1 MIFGAPCPSAPPRVR
16 NGRGPGE
23 GCGSARKTGQT
34 GQTGQ
39 KDRQLSNRGADDVQ
53 NRTAAQDVLQITRVP
68 TRDPTGADFA
78 GVPRKRFWLQRCAFL
93 ATGSERVPTG
103 ADCASRSDSSSR
115 TGLVTNHAGADAGA
129 DGYRLRRRAA
139 ETRLAAAPCVSCSGI
154 RAGADG
160 CRLRHPNHSPTS
172 TPPSVRAQRS
182 MLCLRD
188 RDFPIST
195 NISHLSELNQTGAKL
210 G

>member
-1 MIFGAPCPSAPPRVR
+1 MEGGQGKGVGVP
-16 NGRGPGE
+16 GR
-23 GCGSARKTGQT
+23 Q
-34 GQTGQ
+34 
-39 KDRQLSNRGADDVQ
+39 DRQDKVLEPLSPRRPWAPWGSSGLSFRNINRGMDDVQ

-188 RDFPIST
+188 RDFPIS
-195 NISHLSELNQTGAKL
+195 IRQVRS
-210 G
+210 

>member
-1 MIFGAPCPSAPPRVR
+1 MGGPGAPPPKVLEPPSPRRPWAPW
-16 NGRGPGE
+16 
-23 GCGSARKTGQT
+23 GSSG
-34 GQTGQ
+34 
-39 KDRQLSNRGADDVQ
+39 LLISNLNRGADDVQ

-188 RDFPIST
+188 RFS
-195 NISHLSELNQTGAKL
+195 NLNQYFAPV
-210 G
+210 

>member
-39 KDRQLSNRGADDVQ
+39 KDRQPPLPPGAPPPKVLEPPSPRRPWAPWESSGLLFSNINRGADDVQ
-53 NRTAAQDVLQITRVP
+53 NRTAAQDLLQITRVP

-78 GVPRKRFWLQRCAFL
+78 GVPRKRFWLHRCAFL

-139 ETRLAAAPCVSCSGI
+139 ETRLAAALCVSCSG
-154 RAGADG
+154 RQAVADG
-160 CRLRHPNHSPTS
+160 
-172 TPPSVRAQRS
+172 A
-182 MLCLRD
+182 
-188 RDFPIST
+188 
-195 NISHLSELNQTGAKL
+195 SEIVVF
-210 G
+210 

>member
-39 KDRQLSNRGADDVQ
+39 KDRQPPLPPGAPPPKVLEPPSPRRPWAPWGSSGLLFSNINRGADDVQ

-103 ADCASRSDSSSR
+103 ADCATPTTAQPHPHPLSGRSDRCCASEIVIFQSQPIFR
-115 TGLVTNHAGADAGA
+115 T
-129 DGYRLRRRAA
+129 
-139 ETRLAAAPCVSCSGI
+139 
-154 RAGADG
+154 
-160 CRLRHPNHSPTS
+160 
-172 TPPSVRAQRS
+172 
-182 MLCLRD
+182 CL
-188 RDFPIST
+188 
-195 NISHLSELNQTGAKL
+195 N
-210 G
+210 